1 MTGVVQHIDW
11 AAIAPPSALA
21 ITAIVVLLVDAFVGP
36 SRSARAALLPAAL
49 TVAGVLAT
57 GALAAVSYV
66 AYRDGGPQGT
76 FCVEALLEGPAPC
89 SYVVDPLTLVFW
101 SVVLLGVLVVAL
113 LETADVG
120 ESRTPPG
127 RTPQGEWNFL
137 LLATATGAMVIA
149 ASRDLVTLLVALEVV
164 SLPAFAMVG
173 LRRGDRR
180 AAEASVKFFLVSVV
194 STAVMMMGISL
205 VYGATGSVFLT
216 QIDVA
221 LSAGAE
227 PRGVAVVGALLT
239 VVGLAFKVAAV
250 PFHMWVPDTYVG
262 APIAVA
268 AYLSVVSKAAG
279 FVGLILVL
287 SYGLPSL
294 AATWSPVV
302 ATMAALTM
310 TVGNVLALWQQHA
323 VRLLAWSSVAQAG
336 YMLVPFGV
344 VAAASRAELLEALSR
359 SVGYLV
365 VYAVVNLGAFAVA
378 AVVGTRYAGQRL
390 SDYRGLVREEPL
402 AGWALA
408 FALVALAGLPPGVIG
423 LLAKVLVFSS
433 AAGPATW
440 LAVVMAVNVA
450 IGLVYYARWLMEL
463 FRPAEVAGGSTYDV
477 PNGVGVAIGM
487 TFTAGVVFSVMPGLL
502 LDPVL
507 GALGG

>member
-1 MTGVVQHIDW
+1 MTGVAQHIDW
-11 AAIAPPSALA
+11 QLIAPPLIMAC
-21 ITAIVVLLVDAFVGP
+21 TAVVVLLVDAFAGAP
-36 SRSARAALLPAAL
+36 RTRGQALVPAVL
-49 TVAGVLAT
+49 TIAGLLVAGGYALGTLVRDVT
-57 GALAAVSYV
+57 GGAV
-66 AYRDGGPQGT
+66 RET
-76 FCVEALLEGPAPC
+76 FCVESLLEGPAPC
-89 SYVVDPLTLVFW
+89 SFAVDRLTLVFW
-101 SVVLLGVLVVAL
+101 AIVLFGAVVVAL
-113 LETADVG
+113 LGTAAVA
-120 ESRTPPG
+120 EG

-137 LLATATGAMVIA
+137 LLCSATGAMVIA

-194 STAVMMMGISL
+194 STAVALMGISFL
-205 VYGATGSVFLT
+205 YGASGSVFLAE
-216 QIDVA
+216 IDVA
-221 LSAGAE
+221 ISTGAG
-227 PRGVAVVGALLT
+227 PREVAVAGALLT

-262 APIAVA
+262 APVAVA

-279 FVGLILVL
+279 FVGLLLVL
-287 SYGLPSL
+287 AHGLPDL
-294 AATWSPVV
+294 ADAWSPVLAV
-302 ATMAALTM
+302 MAALTM

-336 YMLVPFGV
+336 YMLVPFGA
-344 VAAASRAELLEALSR
+344 VAAASTEEISAVLSA
-359 SVGYLV
+359 STGYLA
-365 VYAVVNLGAFAVA
+365 VYAVINLGAFAVA
-378 AVVGTRYAGQRL
+378 AVVGTRYPAQRL
-390 SDYRGLVREEPL
+390 SDYRGLIREEPG

-423 LLAKVLVFSS
+423 LLAKVVVFSS

-440 LAVVMAVNVA
+440 LALVMAVNVA

-463 FRPAEVAGGSTYDV
+463 FRPAGAVGGATYDV

-487 TFTAGVVFSVMPGLL
+487 TLTAGVVFSVLPGLL

-507 GALGG
+507 AVLGP

>member
-1 MTGVVQHIDW
+1 MTGIVQDIDW
-11 AAIAPPSALA
+11 LLIGPPLALA
-21 ITAIVVLLVDAFVGP
+21 ITAIVVLLADAFAGP
-36 SRSARAALLPAAL
+36 PRSRAQALVPAAL
-49 TVAGVLAT
+49 TLTGVVVSALLGVLAMA
-57 GALAAVSYV
+57 G
-66 AYRDGGPQGT
+66 YRDEGTRST
-76 FCVEALLEGPAPC
+76 FCVSGALEGPAPC
-89 SYVVDPLTLVFW
+89 SFAVDQLTLVFW
-101 SVVLLGVLVVAL
+101 AIVLLGVAVVAL
-113 LETADVG
+113 LETADVA
-120 ESRTPPG
+120 EG

-137 LLATATGAMVIA
+137 LLATATGAMTIA

-180 AAEASVKFFLVSVV
+180 ASEASVKFFLVSVV
-194 STAVMMMGISL
+194 STAVMLMGISL
-205 VYGATGSVFLT
+205 VYGATGSVFLE
-216 QIDVA
+216 QIDMA
-221 LSAGAE
+221 ISAGADV
-227 PRGVAVVGALLT
+227 RSVAVTGALLT
-239 VVGLAFKVAAV
+239 VVGLGFKVAAV

-279 FVGLILVL
+279 FVGLVLVL
-287 SYGLPSL
+287 AYALPELST
-294 AATWSPVV
+294 AWSPVV
-302 ATMAALTM
+302 GVMAALTM

-336 YMLVPFGV
+336 YMLVPFGA
-344 VAAASRAELLEALSR
+344 VAGASREDMASLLSR
-359 SVGYLV
+359 SSGYLA

-378 AVVGTRYAGQRL
+378 AVVGTRFPAQRL
-390 SDYRGLVREEPL
+390 VDYRGLVREEPL

-463 FRPAEVAGGSTYDV
+463 FRPAEVEGASTYDV
-477 PNGVGVAIGM
+477 PNGVGMAIGI
-487 TFTAGVVFSVMPGLL
+487 TFTAGVVFSFLPGLL

-507 GALGG
+507 LGVGK

>member
-1 MTGVVQHIDW
+1 MTGVVQRIDW
-11 AAIAPPSALA
+11 LAVAPPLVLACVAIA
-21 ITAIVVLLVDAFVGP
+21 VLLVDAFAGP
-36 SRSARAALLPAAL
+36 PRSRRRALLPATL
-49 TVAGVLAT
+49 TVLGVVA
-57 GALAAVSYV
+57 AAVPAALSLARYL
-66 AYRDGGPQGT
+66 DDGPQGT
-76 FCVEALLEGPAPC
+76 FCVPSLLDGPAPC

-101 SVVLLGVLVVAL
+101 GIVLGGVLVVAL
-113 LETADVG
+113 LETADVAEG
-120 ESRTPPG
+120 T
-127 RTPQGEWNFL
+127 TPQGEWNFL
-137 LLATATGAMVIA
+137 LLCTATGAMVIA

-173 LRRGDRR
+173 LRRRDRR

-194 STAVMMMGISL
+194 STAVMLMGISF
-205 VYGATGSVFLT
+205 VYGATGSVFLD
-216 QIDVA
+216 QVDVA
-221 LSAGAE
+221 LSAGVEAYE
-227 PRGVAVVGALLT
+227 VAVVGTLLT
-239 VVGLAFKVAAV
+239 AVGLAFKVAAV

-287 SYGLPSL
+287 AHGLPEVAGL
-294 AATWSPVV
+294 WSPVV
-302 ATMAALTM
+302 GVMAAATM

-336 YMLVPFGV
+336 YMLVPFGA
-344 VAAASRAELLEALSR
+344 VAAASRTEIGEVLS
-359 SVGYLV
+359 SSTGYLA
-365 VYAVVNLGAFAVA
+365 VYAVINLGAFAVA
-378 AVVGTRYAGQRL
+378 AVVGTRHYGQRL

-423 LLAKVLVFSS
+423 LLAKVVVFSS

-463 FRPAEVAGGSTYDV
+463 FRPADVEGASTYDV

-487 TFTAGVVFSVMPGLL
+487 TFTAGVVFSVAPGLL

-507 GALGG
+507 TAFGG

>member
-1 MTGVVQHIDW
+1 MTGVAQHIDW
-11 AAIAPPSALA
+11 QLIAPPLIMAC
-21 ITAIVVLLVDAFVGP
+21 TAVVVLLTDAFAGAP
-36 SRSARAALLPAAL
+36 RTRGQALVPAVL
-49 TVAGVLAT
+49 TIAGLLVAGGYALGTLVRDVT
-57 GALAAVSYV
+57 GGAV
-66 AYRDGGPQGT
+66 RET
-76 FCVEALLEGPAPC
+76 FCVESLLEGPAPC
-89 SYVVDPLTLVFW
+89 SFAVDRLTLVFW
-101 SVVLLGVLVVAL
+101 AIVLFGAVVVAL
-113 LETADVG
+113 LGTAAVA
-120 ESRTPPG
+120 EG

-137 LLATATGAMVIA
+137 LLCSATGAMVIA

-194 STAVMMMGISL
+194 STAVALMGISFL
-205 VYGATGSVFLT
+205 YGASGSVFLAE
-216 QIDVA
+216 IDVA
-221 LSAGAE
+221 ISTGAG
-227 PRGVAVVGALLT
+227 PREVAVAGTLLT

-262 APIAVA
+262 APVAVA

-279 FVGLILVL
+279 FVGLLLVL
-287 SYGLPSL
+287 AHGLPDL
-294 AATWSPVV
+294 ADSWSPVLAV
-302 ATMAALTM
+302 MAALTM

-336 YMLVPFGV
+336 YMLVPFGA
-344 VAAASRAELLEALSR
+344 VAAASTEEISAVLSA
-359 SVGYLV
+359 STGYLA
-365 VYAVVNLGAFAVA
+365 VYAVINLGAFAVA
-378 AVVGTRYAGQRL
+378 AVVGTRYPAQRL
-390 SDYRGLVREEPL
+390 SDYRGLIREEPG

-423 LLAKVLVFSS
+423 LLAKVVVFSS

-440 LAVVMAVNVA
+440 LALVMAVNVA
-450 IGLVYYARWLMEL
+450 IGLVYYARWLLEL
-463 FRPAEVAGGSTYDV
+463 FRPAGAVGGSTYDV

-487 TFTAGVVFSVMPGLL
+487 TLTAGVVFSVLPGLL

-507 GALGG
+507 AVLGP